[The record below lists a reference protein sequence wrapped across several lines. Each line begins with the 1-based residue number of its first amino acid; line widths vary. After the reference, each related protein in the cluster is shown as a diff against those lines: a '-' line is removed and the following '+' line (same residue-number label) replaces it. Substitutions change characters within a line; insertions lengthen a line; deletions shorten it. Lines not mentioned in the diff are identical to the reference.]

1 MPRVA
6 VLGGLR
12 DPLLL
17 RFALESPCEDSQKKD
32 TLTGVVSVHVEVAA
46 PPNQSQCRLNP
57 AACARFRKYT
67 ELRANTF
74 EVSKELFC
82 CGA

>member
-1 MPRVA
+1 MPRGA
-6 VLGGLR
+6 VPGGLR
-12 DPLLL
+12 DPLLP

-57 AACARFRKYT
+57 AAGARFRKYT
-67 ELRANTF
+67 ELRADIF
-74 EVSKELFC
+74 EVGEELFC
-82 CGA
+82 CCA